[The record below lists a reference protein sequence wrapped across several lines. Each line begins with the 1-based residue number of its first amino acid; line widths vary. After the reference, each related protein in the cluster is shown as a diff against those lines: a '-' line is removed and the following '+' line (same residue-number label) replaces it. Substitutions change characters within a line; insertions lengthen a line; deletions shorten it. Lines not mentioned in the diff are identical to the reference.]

1 MFSGFG
7 STLFEDALSEGPK
20 ERTRRRIPT
29 GKTRF
34 LEETI
39 MLQSRF
45 LTRAG
50 LNLAAAAAFSLA
62 GFTAASAETK
72 WDMPTPYGD
81 SNFHTQN
88 IAAFADEV
96 KDKTGG
102 SLVIQIHSAGSL
114 FKHPEIKNAVRKG
127 LAPIGEVLVS
137 RLSNEDPVFG
147 VDSVPFLAPSYD
159 QAWKLYQAAKPAM
172 EEKLGEQGLMLLY
185 AVPWPPQGVYAKK
198 EITQGDDL
206 KGLKFRAYNAATER
220 LAQLAGAV
228 PTQVEVPDIPTAFS
242 TGRVEAM
249 ITSPSTGANSKAWDF
264 LTHYHDTQ
272 AWLPKNMVI
281 INKGAF
287 DGLSDD
293 EKAAVMEAAATAEK
307 RGWESSKIET
317 KTKTQVLVDNGITV
331 VEPSQQLIQDLATI
345 GETMAAEWQEEA
357 GESGAAV
364 LEAYKN

>member
-1 MFSGFG
+1 MGN
-7 STLFEDALSEGPK
+7 A
-20 ERTRRRIPT
+20 
-29 GKTRF
+29 RF
-34 LEETI
+34 LEENI

-45 LTRAG
+45 LNRAG
-50 LNLAAAAAFSLA
+50 LRLAAATALGLA
-62 GFTAASAETK
+62 GVAAAAAETK

-88 IAAFADEV
+88 IAAFAKDV
-96 KDKTGG
+96 TDKTDG
-102 SLVIQIHSAGSL
+102 SLTIQIHSAGSL

-137 RLSNEDPVFG
+137 RLSNEDAVFG

-159 QAWKLYQAAKPAM
+159 KSWKLYQASKPAL
-172 EEKLGEQGLMLLY
+172 EEKLAAQGLQLLY
-185 AVPWPPQGVYAKK
+185 TVPWPPQGVYAKK
-198 EITQGDDL
+198 EVTQGSDL

-281 INKGAF
+281 VNKGAF
-287 DGLSDD
+287 DSLS
-293 EKAAVMEAAATAEK
+293 EAEQAAVLEAAEIAEK
-307 RGWESSKIET
+307 RGWEASKVETTT
-317 KTKTQVLVDNGITV
+317 KTKMLVDNGITV
-331 VEPSQQLIQDLATI
+331 VQPSKQLIEDLAVI
-345 GETMAAEWQEEA
+345 GETMSAEWQEQA
-357 GESGAAV
+357 GETGAAV